1 MCHYTI
7 EYTGHSSSGEVNI
20 LLERIFVNMFPIEVT
35 LSMLKTNF
43 LVQKTLFSSTLKIQ
57 SVQRKFTVYLHI
69 IK

>member
-1 MCHYTI
+1 
-7 EYTGHSSSGEVNI
+7 
-20 LLERIFVNMFPIEVT
+20 MFPIEVT